1 MDFIGN
7 VIRNGIGGV
16 NCGGLENDFVPGRAQ
31 ELEISNLKVY
41 IFLTSSIDKADKYVE
56 QGMLTVTKGIRY
68 DKNSMPYTYKE
79 YKVTQKGFDMYR
91 GRQCVSDYIKNKK

>member
-68 DKNSMPYTYKE
+68 DKNSMPYTCKE

-91 GRQCVSDYIKNKK
+91 GRQCVNDYIKNKK

>member
-7 VIRNGIGGV
+7 VIRDGIGGV

-31 ELEISNLKVY
+31 ELEILNLKVY
-41 IFLTSSIDKADKYVE
+41 MFLTSSIDKADEYVK

-68 DKNSMPYTYKE
+68 DKNSMPYTCKE

-91 GRQCVSDYIKNKK
+91 GRQCVNDYIKNKK